1 MGKYIIGPN
10 MGKDGLFAGN
20 KFPRDIITICQQL
33 GYRPVYVHEG
43 YSRKRPWEYLVDYVH
58 VQSLE
63 KGSDVIF
70 IDQVSPRKSR
80 AMVYSVLNKKHC
92 NIIPL
97 LEDVDPIRNDEMSD
111 ERKKL
116 EMQQLNTAKYLIAQ
130 NSKMSDYLH
139 THGVKT
145 PSVELTALDFLVPKI
160 ADEKYEHQG
169 KWTICYGGNL
179 SMSQSGFLSTLQII
193 DDDNLQYYVYGR
205 GEAADN
211 LPKHVIFKGSFS
223 AEDCVGNLEGDWG
236 LVWNGRSQTVD
247 RNDTHSVYY
256 NYVCPHKFSMYAL
269 CGMPVIVYSGSAMAA
284 FVKEN
289 KCGIVIDSLNQ
300 IPAKINAISQKE
312 YAEYRCNILNAA
324 KKIAVGG
331 YTEAAV
337 KEVEQKVRQTSR

>member
-33 GYRPVYVHEG
+33 GYRPVYVHEE

-130 NSKMSDYLH
+130 NYKMSDYLH

-179 SMSQSGFLSTLQII
+179 SVVQSGFLNTLQIK
-193 DDDNLQYYVYGR
+193 DDDNLQFYVYGR
-205 GEAADN
+205 GAAADN
-211 LPKHVIFKGSFS
+211 LPEHVIFKGSFS

-236 LVWNGRSQTVD
+236 LVWNGCSQNVD
-247 RNDTHSVYY
+247 LNDSHSVYY

-269 CGMPVIVYSGSAMAA
+269 CGMPVIVYSGGAMAG
-284 FVKEN
+284 FVKSK
-289 KCGIVIDSLNQ
+289 KCGITIDSLDQ
-300 IPAKINAISQKE
+300 LPTKINAISEKE
-312 YAEYRCNILNAA
+312 YMEYRHNILKVA
-324 KKIAVGG
+324 KKMAKGE
-331 YTEAAV
+331 YTKAAI
-337 KEVEQKVRQTSR
+337 KEVEQNIRAPR